1 MPVFRSRENW
11 PNPCCRTA
19 YRLNWPLTVL
29 HSPSAAGGLG
39 FCHEAVPRLLPTNYH
54 GPLVVA
60 LDSNILID
68 LQQHGSALFDDNE
81 DLGAHDPE
89 YRAELFAL
97 NYLVNIWLMRDIR
110 FIVTPRSY
118 TDAKRP
124 THRFLSRRVPTIE
137 ALADSLAFQYEDW
150 NLAAPSET
158 EVRIDA
164 DREIGL
170 GDSADRDLVL
180 EAESVGAHVFLTRD
194 VRLRKNVRTDTSEL
208 RVLSPTG
215 LETGLMDGHVSLP
228 WGGSLCSQNRCPYL
242 SVDVPGPDMGKWSAF
257 FGIFE

>member
-1 MPVFRSRENW
+1 M
-11 PNPCCRTA
+11 
-19 YRLNWPLTVL
+19 
-29 HSPSAAGGLG
+29 
-39 FCHEAVPRLLPTNYH
+39 
-54 GPLVVA
+54 
-60 LDSNILID
+60 DSNILID
-68 LQQHGSALFDDNE
+68 LQQYGSALFEDDE
-81 DLGAHDPE
+81 DLGVQDPE

-97 NYLVNIWLMRDIR
+97 SYLVNIWLMRDIR

-124 THRFLSRRVPTIE
+124 TFRFLSRRVPTIE
-137 ALADSLAFQYEDW
+137 ALADSLAFQYADW

-158 EVRIDA
+158 EVRVDA

-180 EAESVGAHVFLTRD
+180 EAESVRAHMFLTRD

-208 RVLSPTG
+208 KVLSPTG
-215 LETGLMDGHVSLP
+215 LETRLMDGNVSLP
-228 WGGSLCSQNRCPYL
+228 WGGGVCNQNGCPYL
-242 SVDVPGPDMGKWSAF
+242 HVDVPGPDMGKWSAF

>member
-1 MPVFRSRENW
+1 M
-11 PNPCCRTA
+11 
-19 YRLNWPLTVL
+19 
-29 HSPSAAGGLG
+29 
-39 FCHEAVPRLLPTNYH
+39 
-54 GPLVVA
+54 
-60 LDSNILID
+60 DSNILID

-97 NYLVNIWLMRDIR
+97 SYLVNIWLMRDIR

-124 THRFLSRRVPTIE
+124 THRFLSGRVPTIE

-228 WGGSLCSQNRCPYL
+228 WGGGLCSQNRCPYL

-257 FGIFE
+257 LGIFE